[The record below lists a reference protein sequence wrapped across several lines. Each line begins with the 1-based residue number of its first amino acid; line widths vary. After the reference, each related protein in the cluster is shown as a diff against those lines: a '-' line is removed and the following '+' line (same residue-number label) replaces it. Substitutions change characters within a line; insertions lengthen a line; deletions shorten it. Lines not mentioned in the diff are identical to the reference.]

1 MNIPTYFN
9 TSLLVLNVMFMH
21 ISLVINHFHGIVRD
35 FELE

>member
-21 ISLVINHFHGIVRD
+21 ISLVSPTIFTV
-35 FELE
+35 

>member
-21 ISLVINHFHGIVRD
+21 ISLVSSTISTV
-35 FELE
+35 